1 MFLEDFNL
9 IKKQHVEGIN
19 NELVTS
25 DINQKWI
32 LNFFLLLNVVPWTFV
47 NEN

>member
-9 IKKQHVEGIN
+9 IKKQHVENIN

-25 DINQKWI
+25 DINQK
-32 LNFFLLLNVVPWTFV
+32 
-47 NEN
+47 